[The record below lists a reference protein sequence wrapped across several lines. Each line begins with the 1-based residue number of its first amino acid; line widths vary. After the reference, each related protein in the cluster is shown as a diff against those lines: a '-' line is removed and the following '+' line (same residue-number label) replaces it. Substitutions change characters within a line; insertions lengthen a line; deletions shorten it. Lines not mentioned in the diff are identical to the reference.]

1 MAPVVSLLNG
11 KVQLRITYTGKRADA
26 LRFDAT
32 AKERLEAEIQL
43 MEACAYEYT
52 LLAGSDAVTDYALKG
67 YHGTVEPFS
76 SQNHFGHIKPGNYVG
91 TLPVDILKEGE
102 KVGEVAF
109 EVRSYKSSYLEDYR
123 EMLDYI
129 AKQSTEIL
137 LQHSSPVTQNLT
149 FDFDADAETL
159 YQRFAFV
166 SSIIESEEF
175 EESVHRILTMPVT
188 AWQDEVEDVD
198 IRRAGRLG
206 NAAVKMFAKG
216 TNRLALPDGHA
227 LRKVGLTSVPT
238 TVPKRKR
245 HETVDT
251 PENRFI
257 LFALTTFQQ
266 FCADVGEKLAE
277 KGSVREANHAD
288 LVIEKLEEWLSHSMF
303 KEVGRPNA
311 VPLNSPVLQR
321 KEGYREVL
329 SAWLMF
335 DLAAKLIWK
344 GGDDIYKA
352 GKKDVA
358 KLYEYWVF
366 FKLLEKFSKK
376 FRLKSESIGKL
387 IKKTDDGLSLNLIEG
402 KHTAIKGVYST
413 QSRKLSI
420 KFSFNRTFSGKKNYP
435 DGGSWTRQMRPDYTL
450 SIWPHGMKRKKAEEA
465 ELIVHIHFD
474 AKYKINNVSRWF
486 NSDDKTEEKVEK
498 TVGSFK
504 REDLLK
510 MHAYKDA
517 IRRTGGAYV
526 LYPGEEGWTREG
538 FHEVVP
544 GLGAFPLR
552 PSKTNDGSQ
561 ELTAFIDDVVSH
573 LLDRASQRESSSYH
587 SYRIHKDGPGEA
599 LHEPLPE
606 LYGEERMT
614 PVDEV
619 TVILG
624 ICKSQEHL
632 DWVAKRKLY
641 NARTGTVPGSI
652 DLGPMVTGATFL
664 VLRLPN
670 SKQLHVYRIVPFKGR
685 NLGPKVYSQND
696 LKNKL
701 GYVGDLKA
709 EQYCVFALSD
719 DVPEELLAKPWD
731 VQSILDTHG
740 RQGNHRAIP
749 LAVTLRELLAAKPG

>member
-1 MAPVVSLLNG
+1 METVVPLLNNKLG
-11 KVQLRITYTGKRADA
+11 LRITYKGKRTDA
-26 LRFDAT
+26 LRFDT
-32 AKERLEAEIQL
+32 SAKEKLEAEIQL
-43 MEACAYEYT
+43 MEACSYEYT
-52 LLAGSDAVTDYALKG
+52 LLDGTDKVAGYELKG

-76 SQNHFGHIKPGNYVG
+76 SQHHLGHIKPGNYVG
-91 TLPVDILKEGE
+91 TLPVEILKDGE
-102 KVGEVAF
+102 KVGEVEF
-109 EVRSYKSSYLEDYR
+109 EVRSYKSSYREDYR

-129 AKQSTEIL
+129 SKQSTEIL

-149 FDFDADAETL
+149 FDFDSDAETL

-188 AWQDEVEDVD
+188 AWKDDVEDVD
-198 IRRAGRLG
+198 IRRAGRFG

-216 TNRLALPDGHA
+216 TNRLALPNGHA
-227 LRKVGLTSVPT
+227 LRSVGLASVPA

-245 HETVDT
+245 YETVDT

-277 KGSVREANHAD
+277 KGSVREAKHAD
-288 LVIEKLEEWLSHSMF
+288 LVIDKLEEWLSHSVF
-303 KEVGRPNA
+303 KEVGRPNV

-366 FKLLEKFSKK
+366 FKLLEKLSKK
-376 FRLKSESIGKL
+376 FDLTSKSIEEL

-402 KHTAIKGVYST
+402 QHTAIEGAYDAK
-413 QSRKLSI
+413 SRKLRI
-420 KFSFNRTFSGKKNYP
+420 KFSFNRTFSGKKDYP
-435 DGGSWTRQMRPDYTL
+435 TGGSWTRQMRPDYTL
-450 SIWPHGMKRKKAEEA
+450 SMWPDGMTDTEAEEA

-474 AKYKINNVSRWF
+474 AKYKINNVKRWVD
-486 NSDDKTEEKVEK
+486 SADGTEEKVEQAN
-498 TVGSFK
+498 VGSFK

-517 IRRTGGAYV
+517 IRRTGGAYI
-526 LYPGEEGWTREG
+526 LYPGEEGWSREG

-552 PSKTNDGSQ
+552 PSKTNDGSGA
-561 ELTAFIDDVVSH
+561 LTSFIDKVVSH
-573 LLDRASQRESSSYH
+573 LLDRASQRESNSYH
-587 SYRIHKDGPGEA
+587 SYRIHKGGPGEA

-606 LYGEERMT
+606 VYGGVRT
-614 PVDEV
+614 APVDEV
-619 TVILG
+619 TVLVGYYKTEKQLEWI
-624 ICKSQEHL
+624 E
-632 DWVAKRKLY
+632 RKWLY
-641 NARTGTVPGSI
+641 NTRTGSGQGSI
-652 DLGPMVTGATFL
+652 DLGPKVTGATYL
-664 VLRLPN
+664 LLHGAGETLTNKLYRLTN
-670 SKQLHVYRIVPFKGR
+670 FRADQKGPR
-685 NLGPKVYSQND
+685 VYSKEK
-696 LKNKL
+696 LESL
-701 GYVGDLKA
+701 GYTNPSGDYYA
-709 EQYCVFALSD
+709 VFKLSNEEIPTELQGITWGIHELPGYVAGHGSAL
-719 DVPEELLAKPWD
+719 PF
-731 VQSILDTHG
+731 
-740 RQGNHRAIP
+740 
-749 LAVTLRELLAAKPG
+749 AVTLKELMKSKVQ